1 MFRFYTESGQ
11 LVVQRSFLPTAV
23 KQLKIQSMPEGKH
36 AANILYTQAALEL
49 IGMREASLPTIRDLI
64 FLYINLY
71 CFFSR
76 LIPVQL
82 AWGGGV
88 KIRIRN
94 VKF

>member
-49 IGMREASLPTIRDLI
+49 IGMREAPWPTIRDLM
-64 FLYINLY
+64 FLYINLCC
-71 CFFSR
+71 CFRGLIHVR
-76 LIPVQL
+76 L
-82 AWGGGV
+82 AGGGGGGGE
-88 KIRIRN
+88 KPG
-94 VKF
+94 